1 MSERERICLVIPYYE
16 AGDDLTT
23 TLGSVRLRADDLIV
37 VVDDGSRRL
46 PARDCSAASTAATPA
61 GRTGSTS
68 SDATWRSTRR

>member
-46 PARDCSAASTAATPA
+46 PARDVAPPTHRFRRLLPDIVPLR
-61 GRTGSTS
+61 GRL
-68 SDATWRSTRR
+68 